1 MKIKQVSLLLLTVS
15 TCFFSYAQS
24 KELFETV
31 RKLDSVFFHA
41 YNSCDLET
49 QAKFYSDSIEFFHD
63 QGGFI
68 NSKKAILDGTKK
80 NICGKVTR
88 ELVANS
94 IEVYPI
100 KNYGAIEMGQ
110 HKFHNSAEKD
120 AVPHASKFIII
131 WQNKNDRWIIA
142 KVVSLH

>member
-1 MKIKQVSLLLLTVS
+1 MKTKHLLLFLLIMCS
-15 TCFFSYAQS
+15 GCFSFSQS
-24 KELFETV
+24 KELYEIV
-31 RKLDSVFFHA
+31 RRLDSTFFRA
-41 YNSCDLET
+41 YNTCDLET
-49 QAKFYSDSIEFFHD
+49 QARFYSDSIEFFHD

-68 NSKKAILDGTKK
+68 NSKQAILDGTRK

-88 ELVANS
+88 ELVENS
-94 IEVYPI
+94 LEVYPI

-131 WQNKNDRWIIA
+131 WQNKNDKWIIE